1 MCAGALLKVG
11 LGFSFEAL
19 CNSSH
24 PLLRLC
30 AGAPL
35 WLRLCRSSFKS
46 RELSC
51 AVCTICLES
60 LLRLCAVA
68 PTFEA
73 GVQEE
78 IPPWEKGSRQRI
90 LLHCTTLYQLDA
102 FDTLYQLCR
111 CIWDAPDFNWSQVSH
126 RILLHPALYQ
136 TTPFTTSD
144 SSSLSS
150 TSIHPAIHPSPS
162 IHPSQFLSPT
172 LNSVYIS
179 LSQISAL
186 KLQFK
191 CNCDSLLCTF
201 YCWSNLATSVGWIY
215 L

>member
-1 MCAGALLKVG
+1 MHLTHSTSYV
-11 LGFSFEAL
+11 
-19 CNSSH
+19 
-24 PLLRLC
+24 
-30 AGAPL
+30 
-35 WLRLCRSSFKS
+35 
-46 RELSC
+46 
-51 AVCTICLES
+51 
-60 LLRLCAVA
+60 
-68 PTFEA
+68 
-73 GVQEE
+73 
-78 IPPWEKGSRQRI
+78 
-90 LLHCTTLYQLDA
+90 DA

-186 KLQFK
+186 NCNSNAIATHCSALFTVDPIWLQVLVEFIFK
-191 CNCDSLLCTF
+191 SKAADELHMMMILNHF
-201 YCWSNLATSVGWIY
+201 GFRWPVKQK
-215 L
+215 